1 MIRHT
6 ITKRLYFTSLDA
18 RFNPCSRQNA
28 TYQLEEYRT
37 DKGNIYAIS
46 TYVDRFSYSIGQ
58 HVDTVLRA
66 ELNDKLCLENVIK
79 NACLNELSNNRT
91 F

>member
-1 MIRHT
+1 MTRHI

-58 HVDTVLRA
+58 HVDTVSRA

-79 NACLNELSNNRT
+79 NAYLNTLSNNRK

>member
-1 MIRHT
+1 MTRHT
-6 ITKRLYFTSLDA
+6 IIQRLYFTSLDA

-58 HVDTVLRA
+58 HVDTVPQV
-66 ELNDKLCLENVIK
+66 ELNDRLSLENVIK
-79 NACLNELSNNRT
+79 NMYLSKLPNNRAI
-91 F
+91 

>member
-1 MIRHT
+1 MTRHT
-6 ITKRLYFTSLDA
+6 IIQRLYFTSLDA

-28 TYQLEEYRT
+28 TYQLEEYLT
-37 DKGNIYAIS
+37 DKGNIFAIS

-58 HVDTVLRA
+58 HVDTVPQV
-66 ELNDKLCLENVIK
+66 ELNDRLSLENVIK
-79 NACLNELSNNRT
+79 NMYLSKLPNNRT